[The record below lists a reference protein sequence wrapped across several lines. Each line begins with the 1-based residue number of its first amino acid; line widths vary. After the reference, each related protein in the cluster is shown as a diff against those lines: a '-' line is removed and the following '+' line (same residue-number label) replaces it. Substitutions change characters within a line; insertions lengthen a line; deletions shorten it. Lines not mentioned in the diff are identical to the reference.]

1 MNIKA
6 DDSHFGLWRVSIFTI
21 RRLITF
27 YYRPYDEHFSARVKL
42 AFLFSIFSKLLLPA
56 ADWLKPDI
64 ILYILASQNYNTIW
78 NINVEYYKII
88 YISQTNVYIYFNNFF
103 PCPIFSRFFYTS
115 DPRFILLARTAIN
128 ANRSIRA
135 RRHLDVVVVDVIAF
149 FTMSRLVAY
158 TQRSRDQTS
167 TRSFP
172 TSRTYPQSSTASG
185 IIISI
190 FPGGRRF
197 EANETKW
204 NEFEAI
210 ALRCWRRG
218 RGRGGGLS

>member
-1 MNIKA
+1 MKGIYIYDTPTYYVLLSTVRWTFFRPSKTRFPFLYLLQA
-6 DDSHFGLWRVSIFTI
+6 FITRS
-21 RRLITF
+21 RLIETG
-27 YYRPYDEHFSARVKL
+27 YYIIYSRFAKL
-42 AFLFSIFSKLLLPA
+42 QYY
-56 ADWLKPDI
+56 LKYQRW
-64 ILYILASQNYNTIW
+64 ILQNY
-78 NINVEYYKII
+78 I
-88 YISQTNVYIYFNNFF
+88 YFPNERIYIYFNNFF

-204 NEFEAI
+204 NESEAI